1 MIKMEKYL
9 VIIWIF
15 NQNSYILILGGY
27 QYNYFENLP
36 YLLMLSICL
45 IVVCSP
51 STGNC
56 RLKTTVF
63 SWNSVP
69 INHESLI
76 PLPIPPPGPLAFT
89 NVLSDSM
96 TLTIL
101 GILYKWNH
109 TSVPTDCTLFFTNY
123 QRNADQNYK
132 WNEMQMKMYNVFFLV
147 PVIFFLIH
155 TTLFCSL
162 SCYHICGEVRFAHI

>member
-1 MIKMEKYL
+1 MIKMEKYR

-36 YLLMLSICL
+36 YLLRLSIFL
-45 IVVCSP
+45 VVVCSL
-51 STGNC
+51 STGKC

-76 PLPIPPPGPLAFT
+76 PLPTSPPGPLAST

-109 TSVPTDCTLFFTNY
+109 TSVPTDCIFFYFSLIISEMQIKTT
-123 QRNADQNYK
+123 
-132 WNEMQMKMYNVFFLV
+132 NEMKCKWKCIMYSF
-147 PVIFFLIH
+147 
-155 TTLFCSL
+155 
-162 SCYHICGEVRFAHI
+162 